1 MYIDPYLSQSEL
13 SAQAS
18 FRTLLKEIG
27 KNDVYHVHGSKLF
40 PRNRRTETSG
50 RGHGCDQRGDDSR
63 QSHDPSGGSRHQGN
77 LPYVRSPESGR
88 RGQRLRDGRSTSIDR
103 SHGSSPESGRRVSAC
118 VQVGVR
124 HMTDHISGH
133 LGHLGGQM
141 EEGGC
146 SHLIDRGI
154 QGRIDY
160 A

>member
-1 MYIDPYLSQSEL
+1 MIATFETREQVTKIIETKKHLRKTNEYQSVYIDPYLSQSEL

-27 KNDVYHVHGSKLF
+27 KKDVYHVHGSKLF

-50 RGHGCDQRGDDSR
+50 RGHGRDQRGDDSR

-103 SHGSSPESGRRVSAC
+103 SHGSLPELGRR
-118 VQVGVR
+118 
-124 HMTDHISGH
+124 
-133 LGHLGGQM
+133 GQRLRA
-141 EEGGC
+141 GRSP
-146 SHLIDRGI
+146 SHDRSH
-154 QGRIDY
+154 
-160 A
+160 